1 MKKLRFTVQLGLGC
15 LILLGLWTPVAA
27 QQMGQKSHP
36 ILAHRGVHQT
46 YSREGLERDTCTA
59 TRINPPTHDFIENT
73 IPSLLATVALGADV
87 IEVDVH
93 PTTDGDFVVFH
104 DWTLECRTNGTGVTR
119 RQTMADLR
127 GLDVGYGYTA
137 DQGATYPLRGKG
149 VGLMVNL
156 EEVLKALP
164 STQVLI
170 NIKSRDPEEG
180 RKLAAYLAK
189 REISPDRVM
198 VYGHEVPVATYMK
211 AAGPEFRAFS
221 KKQVADCLKS
231 YVAWGWSGFVPQA
244 CKRSVILVPHSHTG
258 FIWGWRSNFAKRMAK
273 VGSRVYL
280 VGPVPKNSQSSL
292 GGLNDPAL
300 LKGLPEGVGVW
311 TDTVETIAP
320 ALAGK

>member
-1 MKKLRFTVQLGLGC
+1 MKKPQFASQLGLGC
-15 LILLGLWTPVAA
+15 FLAFGIVSPLAA
-27 QQMGQKSHP
+27 EKAPPESHP

-46 YSREGLERDTCTA
+46 YAREGLERDTCTA
-59 TRINPPTHDFIENT
+59 SRINPPTHAFIENT

-93 PTTDGDFVVFH
+93 PTTDGDFAVFH
-104 DWTLECRTNGTGVTR
+104 DWTLDCRTNGSGVTR
-119 RQTMADLR
+119 THTMAYLR

-137 DQGATYPLRGKG
+137 DQGASFPLRGKG
-149 VGLMVNL
+149 LGLLVNL
-156 EEVLKALP
+156 EEVLDALP

-189 REISPDRVM
+189 RGVSPDRVV
-198 VYGHEVPVATYMK
+198 VYGHEVPVATYLQ
-211 AAGPEFRAFS
+211 AAGPAYRGFS

-231 YVAWGWSGFVPQA
+231 FVLWGWSGFVPKA

-258 FIWGWRSNFAKRMAK
+258 FIWGWQSSFAKRMAK
-273 VGSRVYL
+273 AGSQVYL

-292 GGLNDPAL
+292 AGLNDPAL

-311 TDTVETIAP
+311 TDAVEIIAP